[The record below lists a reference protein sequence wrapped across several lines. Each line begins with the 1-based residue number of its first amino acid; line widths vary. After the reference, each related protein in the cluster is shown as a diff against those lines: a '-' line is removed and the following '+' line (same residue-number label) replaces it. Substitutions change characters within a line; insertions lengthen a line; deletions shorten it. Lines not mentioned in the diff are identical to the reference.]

1 MENQEQNK
9 KELLPMKSSTQS
21 QSTLHLITHLTPECL
36 AKNMEKIKNA
46 FPSLPVGFYD
56 VLCDRLK
63 TKKFN
68 DARLCN
74 AVDGVIDTCAFPT
87 PTVANFIMFDKDNPV
102 YKIADGIRWER
113 DEKGNYYDKDGRILY
128 D

>member
-1 MENQEQNK
+1 
-9 KELLPMKSSTQS
+9 MKS
-21 QSTLHLITHLTPECL
+21 
-36 AKNMEKIKNA
+36 MEKIRNA
-46 FPSLPVGFYD
+46 FPSLPAGFYD
-56 VLCDRLK
+56 VLCDRIK

-87 PTVANFIMFDKDNPV
+87 PTVANFIIFDKDNPV

-113 DEKGNYYDKDGRILY
+113 DEKGNYYDKDGRILQ